1 MPATVDSSEPKVE
14 QKASGKVS
22 CQESVISGG
31 NWDLGTQLLTC
42 LRAVI

>member
-1 MPATVDSSEPKVE
+1 MPATVDPPEPGVE

-31 NWDLGTQLLTC
+31 NWDLATQLLTC
-42 LRAVI
+42 LRPVT